1 VYIGTLGAGTG
12 QIGLLFA
19 SYQASSLASQYWWGR
34 FSDRL
39 GRRKPLVLLGTAG
52 LSVAYLG
59 IAGSGHY
66 SWLFA
71 VRALEGVALAAYSIG
86 SLALIGDLLEDQAG
100 RGRLMGTYRTFGSLA
115 FAVAALTGG
124 WLADRYGQRVPLL
137 AAASCYALACALSA
151 RIRERPAEAPREVAA
166 APADPGAT
174 LPDDARARRA
184 LWSFLGLLFAGMF
197 STTAGVSL
205 WPVDMKE
212 IGYSQ
217 TAIGGL
223 WALAAL
229 GEAPCMILA
238 GHLADRWGRKPIML
252 AGFVGMSLV
261 FLAYAFSPTLGW
273 IVGVQLLR
281 SMAYASFESTA
292 LLYATELGL
301 RRQRGRLVGLYYSAG
316 GLGGIAGSAVGGS
329 VAQLA
334 GMAPMF
340 LSVVVFM
347 LATAA
352 IISKTMPR
360 LRPPVP
366 ESDAALLAMQSVKR
380 KT

>member
-1 VYIGTLGAGTG
+1 
-12 QIGLLFA
+12 LLFA
-19 SYQASSLASQYWWGR
+19 WM
-34 FSDRL
+34 
-39 GRRKPLVLLGTAG
+39 
-52 LSVAYLG
+52 
-59 IAGSGHY
+59 
-66 SWLFA
+66 FA
-71 VRALEGVALAAYSIG
+71 TS
-86 SLALIGDLLEDQAG
+86 
-100 RGRLMGTYRTFGSLA
+100 
-115 FAVAALTGG
+115 AV
-124 WLADRYGQRVPLL
+124 
-137 AAASCYALACALSA
+137 
-151 RIRERPAEAPREVAA
+151 I
-166 APADPGAT
+166 
-174 LPDDARARRA
+174 
-184 LWSFLGLLFAGMF
+184 
-197 STTAGVSL
+197 SL
-205 WPVDMKE
+205 WPVDMKS